1 MFDFVR
7 KHTRLLQFVLVLLIF
22 PSFVFFGIQ
31 GYSRF
36 TGGAATAV
44 AKVAGR
50 DITQAEWDAAQREQ
64 VERVRRQMP
73 GVDAKLFDTP
83 QMKTQVLDGLVREHV
98 LLAAADKLNIVT
110 TKERLQR
117 ELMGV
122 PQLAMLKRPDG
133 SFDVDAYKALLQA
146 QGMTPE
152 MFEARVRHDV
162 TLRQVLQGIAGSA
175 IGPASSSAAALD
187 ALLQQREIQVQRFE
201 AKDYLAK
208 VAPSDAELEA
218 YYKNPAN
225 AAQFEAPE
233 QATIEYL
240 VLDLEALKKDITV
253 PEDELRKYYTENE
266 ARYTTPP
273 ERRASHILVKAEK
286 SGPAAAREAA
296 KAKAEKL
303 LAEVK
308 KNPAS
313 FADLARKNS
322 DDPGSA
328 EKGGDL
334 DFFGRGAMVKPF
346 EDAAFG
352 LKQGEISGVVES
364 DFGYHIIQ
372 LTGARGG
379 EKKSFDQVRAEI
391 TEEARK
397 QQAQRK
403 FSEAAVEFGNMVYE
417 QADSLKPAADKF
429 KLELR
434 SAAGVK
440 RAAAPDATG
449 ALANAKFLDALFSAD
464 ALRTKRNTEAIEI
477 GPSQLASGR
486 IVQYSPA
493 QQRPFADVK
502 AAVREKLAAEQAA
515 ALARKDGEARLAE
528 LRKAPE
534 TALAGPA
541 QTISRA
547 QTRELPREVIDA
559 ALRAPADKLPA
570 FAGVELGA
578 QGYAVVK
585 VAKLLGRDPAAGD
598 AARAQAQYAQSWGD
612 AESQAYY
619 AALKTRLRAE
629 VLPAAAAAASAATA
643 TN

>member
-1 MFDFVR
+1 MFEFVR

-36 TGGAATAV
+36 MGGENTTV

-50 DITQAEWDAAQREQ
+50 NITLSEWTAAQRDQ
-64 VERVRRQMP
+64 IERVRRQMP
-73 GVDAKLFDTP
+73 GVDPKLFDTP
-83 QMKTQVLDGLVREHV
+83 EMKKEVLETLVREHV
-98 LLAAADKLNIVT
+98 LLAAADKLHLVT
-110 TKERLQR
+110 TNERLER
-117 ELMGV
+117 ELMSV
-122 PQLAMLKRPDG
+122 PQLAALKRPDG
-133 SFDVDAYKALLQA
+133 SFDVDAYKALLGA
-146 QGMTPE
+146 QGMTPP
-152 MFEARVRHDV
+152 MFEARMRQEV
-162 TLRQVLQGIAGSA
+162 TQRQVLQGLSATA
-175 IGPASSSAAALD
+175 IGPASSSGAAFD
-187 ALLQQREIQVQRFE
+187 ALLQQREIQVQRFDT
-201 AKDYLAK
+201 KDALAK
-208 VAPSDAELEA
+208 VNPTDTELEA

-225 AAQFEAPE
+225 AAQFDAPE
-233 QATIEYL
+233 QASIEYL
-240 VLDLEALKKDITV
+240 VLDIDALKKGISV
-253 PEDELRKYYTENE
+253 PEEELRKYYAENE
-266 ARYTTPP
+266 ARFTTPP

-286 SGPAAAREAA
+286 SGPAAEREKA

-313 FADLARKNS
+313 FADIARKNS

-372 LTGARGG
+372 VTGARGG
-379 EKKSFDQVRAEI
+379 EKKSFEQVRAEI
-391 TEEARK
+391 EDEARK

-403 FSEAAVEFGNMVYE
+403 FSEAAVEFTNMVYE

-434 SAAGVK
+434 KAEGVK
-440 RAAAPDATG
+440 RTPAAGATG
-449 ALANAKFLDALFSAD
+449 ALASPKFLDALFGAD
-464 ALRTKRNTEAIEI
+464 ALRNKRNTEAIEI
-477 GPSQLASGR
+477 GANQLASAR

-493 QQRPFADVK
+493 HQRPFAEVK
-502 AAVREKLAAEQAA
+502 AAVREKVAAEQAA
-515 ALARKDGEARLAE
+515 ALARKDGETRLAE
-528 LRKAPE
+528 LRKAPD
-534 TALAGPA
+534 TVLAAPA

-547 QTRELPREVIDA
+547 QTRELPRELIDA
-559 ALRAPADKLPA
+559 TLRAPADKLPA
-570 FAGVELGA
+570 YVGVELPG

-585 VAKLLGRDPAAGD
+585 LVKVLGRDPAAAD
-598 AARAQAQYAQSWGD
+598 AVRVQSQYAQAWGD

-619 AALKTRLRAE
+619 AALRSRLRAE
-629 VLPAAAAAASAATA
+629 TLPAAATAASAVAA
-643 TN
+643 N